1 MRRRQVSLLSSRLA
15 RRRIYRTTAH
25 QIHLSPWED
34 GEQRILETISK
45 HMEDKK
51 ATLSSK
57 HGFMKGKSCWIDLIS
72 FYNEI
77 TRSLDGG
84 RAVDIVYLDFN
95 KAFSAVSHNI
105 PTDKL
110 LKNGL
115 NMWTLTWAENWLNCQ
130 AQRIVTRGRKFS

>member
-1 MRRRQVSLLSSRLA
+1 M
-15 RRRIYRTTAH
+15 
-25 QIHLSPWED
+25 
-34 GEQRILETISK
+34 
-45 HMEDKK
+45 
-51 ATLSSK
+51 SSK
-57 HGFMKGKSCWIDLIS
+57 HGFMKGKSCWINLIS